1 MLLEVGIAE
10 LLAITG
16 VFGLCLGACG
26 IVLWCR
32 GMRFKRSTIGLLR
45 ELAETR
51 NRLKMMQ
58 RIVSNAR
65 DGLVIQDLD
74 GRIEWSNPAY
84 SRITGY
90 AAEEILGRRPQ
101 EFILPPDAMLPADEL
116 NQYSYDTESGILNDL
131 EIVKNIRKDGEV
143 FWNQLSFAV
152 VDSDDI
158 KDKKVMVFCRDVTE
172 QILKEQRLKDA
183 RREVEFQAEHDFLTN
198 LPNRK
203 KLTDYLEGALNN
215 AKSNG
220 GVVGLLLVDLDRF
233 KIIND
238 TMGHAAG
245 DAVLVRTAE
254 LLGQIFDGI
263 GLVSRAGGD
272 EFTVVCPNVTGIAEM
287 EKLGQEVLDA
297 MAAPLMWQSQQ
308 ISFGASIGAAVSK
321 NGKIAA
327 RRLIQNAD
335 VALYDVKNADRGGVA
350 CYNDAIAAEF
360 EAKEETRIA
369 LSGALENGEL
379 SVVFQP
385 QFFLET
391 GAVSGFEALVRWKHP
406 TEGILAPDKFLEIA
420 DRAGLIVQVDHEATR
435 ASLDG
440 LKRIHEAGNPDLT
453 ISLNVS
459 ATTLRQGNFA
469 EILKWEADLRNIPH
483 SCIAVEIVETT
494 LFQSSVDEIGDA
506 VRDLSNAGFL
516 VQMDDFGTGSGS
528 FCHLGRMDF
537 DAVKIDKTMIGGLA
551 SNPIDQKIVHA
562 IIDLC
567 HELNIGIISEGVEN
581 REQVEILRQMGCSI
595 VQGYGLARPFN
606 VTETLNFL
614 ACGDIPWILDEHKGT
629 STIRIGSRIA

>member
-1 MLLEVGIAE
+1 M
-10 LLAITG
+10 TG
-16 VFGLCLGACG
+16 VFALCFGACG
-26 IVLWCR
+26 IALWCR
-32 GMRFKRSTIGLLR
+32 GMRFKRSTIGLVR

-51 NRLKMMQ
+51 NKLKIMQ

-90 AAEEILGRRPQ
+90 SAEEIRGRRPQ
-101 EFILPPDAMLPADEL
+101 EFILPPEAAPSADEL
-116 NQYSYDTESGILNDL
+116 AHYSYDTESGILDDF
-131 EIVKNIRKDGEV
+131 EVVKNVRKDGEV

-172 QILKEQRLKDA
+172 QVLRENHLNEA

-203 KLTDYLEGALNN
+203 KLTDYLEGALDN
-215 AKSNG
+215 AREDG

-272 EFTVVCPNVTGIAEM
+272 EFTIVCPNITGIAEL
-287 EKLGQEVLDA
+287 ENLGKEVVDA
-297 MAAPLMWQSQQ
+297 MSAPLIWQNQQ
-308 ISFGASIGAAVSK
+308 INFGASIGAAVST

-350 CYNDAIAAEF
+350 CYNDAIAADF
-360 EAKEETRIA
+360 EAKEETRQA

-385 QFFLET
+385 QFLLET

-406 TEGILAPDKFLEIA
+406 TEGILPPGKFLEIA

-435 ASLDG
+435 ASLEG
-440 LKRIHEAGNPDLT
+440 LKRIHAAGRTNLT

-469 EILKWEADLRNIPH
+469 EVLKWEADLRNIPH
-483 SCIAVEIVETT
+483 NCIAVEIVETT
-494 LFQSSVDEIGDA
+494 LSQSSVDEIGDA

-528 FCHLGRMDF
+528 FCHLGSMNF
-537 DAVKIDKTMIGGLA
+537 DAVKIDKSMIATLA
-551 SNPIDQKIVHA
+551 SNPTDNKIVKA

-581 REQVEILRQMGCSI
+581 RQQVEILRQMGCSI

-614 ACGDIPWILDEHKGT
+614 ARGDVPRILDHGHDT
-629 STIRIGSRIA
+629 SALRIGGQFA